1 MPTYFPYM
9 AMCAWT
15 LPKEM
20 YRGHKIQSK
29 YSVLSFMGTVCQ
41 ITRWKELFGGI
52 SIYLYYESVGRLQ
65 PSAAM
70 SLWKGLGNIQNE
82 NFNNQISVWYWFEEF
97 EFLVYISLNCFVVYQ
112 PDMSFIKE
120 SLVSSTFT
128 IQSIYTLIVMP

>member
-1 MPTYFPYM
+1 MLDNAYIFSIYGNVCLDF
-9 AMCAWT
+9 A
-15 LPKEM
+15 KGNV
-20 YRGHKIQSK
+20 YHKIQSK
-29 YSVLSFMGTVCQ
+29 YRVLSFMGTVCQ

-97 EFLVYISLNCFVVYQ
+97 EFLVYILLNCFVVYQ
-112 PDMSFIKE
+112 LDMSFIKE
-120 SLVSSTFT
+120 SFVLHHLLSSQFT
-128 IQSIYTLIVMP
+128 HL

>member
-41 ITRWKELFGGI
+41 ITR
-52 SIYLYYESVGRLQ
+52 
-65 PSAAM
+65 
-70 SLWKGLGNIQNE
+70 
-82 NFNNQISVWYWFEEF
+82 
-97 EFLVYISLNCFVVYQ
+97 
-112 PDMSFIKE
+112 
-120 SLVSSTFT
+120 
-128 IQSIYTLIVMP
+128 